1 MKKLNCAQM
10 TSVEK
15 CAEKI
20 THIDVKGFIYCS
32 ICGPIRKATGVR
44 CRKLTPKELKQ
55 LESGEPL
62 AEY

>member
-1 MKKLNCAQM
+1 M